1 MKTNFMK
8 PEIYS
13 VKWIIFQSKT
23 SSKLKVNKNKL
34 LLNRARCIFH
44 VNFALR
50 NKIKIA
56 NK

>member
-23 SSKLKVNKNKL
+23 SLELKVNKNKL
-34 LLNRARCIFH
+34 LLNIARYIFH
-44 VNFALR
+44 ANFALR
-50 NKIKIA
+50 NKRKIP

>member
-44 VNFALR
+44 ANLALR